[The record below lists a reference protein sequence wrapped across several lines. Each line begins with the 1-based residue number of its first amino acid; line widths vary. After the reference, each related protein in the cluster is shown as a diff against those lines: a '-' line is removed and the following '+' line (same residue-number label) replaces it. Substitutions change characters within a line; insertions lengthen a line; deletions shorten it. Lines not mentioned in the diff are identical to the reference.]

1 MLVDKE
7 VRTVSTS
14 LGTSVDHILPRS
26 SSQHPHGT
34 VRPSFYH
41 IFGDLCRAQSRA
53 TVYIVPGYLRIRSR
67 AAQVNRRAHGCPTDT
82 DRLCEYPMVCES
94 LQNAGPEMT
103 ASSSETQKCRIEENF
118 KQHNAERV
126 RRESRKTCT
135 CRPSICCQGLIVPI
149 CVWQDDLVGVGGA
162 SAACVCE
169 WCHTF

>member
-1 MLVDKE
+1 
-7 VRTVSTS
+7 VRAVSTS

-34 VRPSFYH
+34 VRPSFYN

-53 TVYIVPGYLRIRSR
+53 TVYIVPGYLGSR
-67 AAQVNRRAHGCPTDT
+67 AGEPPCPTDT

-94 LQNAGPEMT
+94 LRIAGPEMT
-103 ASSSETQKCRIEENF
+103 ADSSSEIQKCRIEENF
-118 KQHNAERV
+118 KQRNAERV

-149 CVWQDDLVGVGGA
+149 SVWQDDLVGVGGA
-162 SAACVCE
+162 SAACVSE